1 MTDTTDL
8 IGLAID
14 KNPVDFA
21 DAVDAILRNKA
32 AEALEAK
39 KIELAQSIYSSEEPE
54 DVDDDISDDDIDV
67 DDLDLDDID
76 LDLNDLDLETED
88 GTDDNS

>member
-8 IGLAID
+8 IGLSID

-21 DAVDAILRNKA
+21 DVLDTLLRQKAVDA
-32 AEALEAK
+32 LENK
-39 KIELAQSIYSSEEPE
+39 KIELANSIYGETPEEDNE
-54 DVDDDISDDDIDV
+54 TDNDDTVDI

-76 LDLNDLDLETED
+76 LDLDDLDLDIED
-88 GTDDNS
+88 GTDE

>member
-1 MTDTTDL
+1 MTNTTDL

-21 DAVDAILRNKA
+21 DVLDTLLRQKAVDA
-32 AEALEAK
+32 LENK
-39 KIELAQSIYSSEEPE
+39 KIELANSIYGETPEEDNE
-54 DVDDDISDDDIDV
+54 TDNDDTIDI

-76 LDLNDLDLETED
+76 LDLDDLDLDTKD
-88 GTDDNS
+88 GTDEYA